1 MYSKITINARKSS
14 GFVLERNIIFSYR
27 REVCKIDEKK
37 KRLGKIETKKK
48 MERPKG
54 KSHNFF
60 GGRRGNRTR
69 MMVLNF
75 KEG

>member
-1 MYSKITINARKSS
+1 LYSKITINARKSS

-60 GGRRGNRTR
+60 RGQ
-69 MMVLNF
+69 
-75 KEG
+75 EGQQDKNDGFEF